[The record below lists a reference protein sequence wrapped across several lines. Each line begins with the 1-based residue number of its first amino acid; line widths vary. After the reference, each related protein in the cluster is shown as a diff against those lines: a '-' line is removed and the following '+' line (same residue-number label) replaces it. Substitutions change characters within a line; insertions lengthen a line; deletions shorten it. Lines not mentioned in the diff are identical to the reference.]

1 MSTTTPSNFFTTQFK
16 LTSPLPPHF
25 KSNSTTS
32 RDTRSTTEFCKIL
45 SSFYTHTPAYLST
58 KAANLKY
65 TPTKRFLD
73 PYIFALYYQ
82 NFQHLNPDSSEP
94 ITLYF
99 TDDPTKPTIF
109 LLSFLT
115 QDFYTDF

>member
-1 MSTTTPSNFFTTQFK
+1 MSTTTPSTFFTTQFK
-16 LTSPLPPHF
+16 LPSPLPPPF

-32 RDTRSTTEFCKIL
+32 RDTRSTTEFCKTL

-58 KAANLKY
+58 KAANLEY

-82 NFQHLNPDSSEP
+82 NF
-94 ITLYF
+94 
-99 TDDPTKPTIF
+99 
-109 LLSFLT
+109 
-115 QDFYTDF
+115 